1 MLSSAFA
8 WKSYALQGLNFDKPG
23 QIEYGL
29 AKIKAKPV
37 FLAWV
42 FILFGL
48 DWSSFG
54 PCLNQIQLDLFS
66 LSYMKYTA

>member
-8 WKSYALQGLNFDKPG
+8 WKNYALQGLNFDNFG

-37 FLAWV
+37 FLA
-42 FILFGL
+42 
-48 DWSSFG
+48 
-54 PCLNQIQLDLFS
+54 
-66 LSYMKYTA
+66 